1 MITGIVKWF
10 DSAKGYG
17 FIAADDGTDVFVHQS
32 GILMNGYRYLDAE
45 QRVSFDV
52 EDTEKGSKAINVVVA
67 E

>member
-1 MITGIVKWF
+1 MITGTVKWF